1 MYVKYHLVTFEIG
14 ANYNGIYS
22 VDIKSTL
29 FLEVNM
35 VPKCNMDKIVKA
47 NKFFDFHDYF
57 TF

>member
-1 MYVKYHLVTFEIG
+1 MTFEIG
-14 ANYNGIYS
+14 ANYNGIYG
-22 VDIKSTL
+22 VDIKSIL